1 MPYPD
6 NFSSK
11 NYDDAQGRDDDNL
24 DQIEEHL
31 EVTKAIR
38 TVLTEIYAQWEILH
52 DVDSPNHEFVHVVQK
67 AAMQIELALLDIE
80 KVMP

>member
-11 NYDDAQGRDDDNL
+11 DYDDAQGRDDDFNP
-24 DQIEEHL
+24 DEEHL
-31 EVTKAIR
+31 EVTEAIR
-38 TVLTEIYAQWEILH
+38 KVLTEIYAQWEILH
-52 DVDSPNHEFVHVVQK
+52 DVDSPNDEFVHVVQN